1 VGAYWD
7 GSQLSIHQN
16 KNVMKDY
23 RKLVVWEKA
32 HFLVLFIY
40 RITKTFPREEQYGLI
55 NQIRRAATSAPTNI
69 AEGCGRYTQL
79 DFAKYL
85 QQAFG
90 SIQEV
95 QYLSFLSFE
104 LKYLDQNVYDTLD
117 KDINEVKAMLISLI
131 QKVRSKQPTQ

>member
-1 VGAYWD
+1 
-7 GSQLSIHQN
+7 
-16 KNVMKDY
+16 MKDY

-32 HFLVLFIY
+32 HYLVLSVY
-40 RITKTFPREEQYGLI
+40 KITRAFPKEEQYGLVS
-55 NQIRRAATSAPTNI
+55 QIRRAAVSTPTNI
-69 AEGCGRYTQL
+69 AEGCGRFTQL

-104 LKYLDQNVYDTLD
+104 LKYVDNLAYSSLE
-117 KDINEVKAMLISLI
+117 KDINEIKAMLISLI
-131 QKVRSKQPTQ
+131 QKVRTK

>member
-1 VGAYWD
+1 
-7 GSQLSIHQN
+7 
-16 KNVMKDY
+16 MKDFK
-23 RKLVVWEKA
+23 KLVVWEKA
-32 HFLVLFIY
+32 HKLTLLIY
-40 RITKTFPREEQYGLI
+40 GVTKTFPKEEQYGLVS
-55 NQIRRAATSAPTNI
+55 QIRRAATSTPTNI

-104 LKYLDQNVYDTLD
+104 LKYLDNQSYTTLE
-117 KDINEVKAMLISLI
+117 KDINEIKAMLISLI
-131 QKVRSKQPTQ
+131 QKIRKTNNVAHPSFQP

>member
-1 VGAYWD
+1 
-7 GSQLSIHQN
+7 
-16 KNVMKDY
+16 MRDY

-32 HFLVLFIY
+32 HQLVLFIY
-40 RITKTFPREEQYGLI
+40 NITKAFPREEQYGLI
-55 NQIRRAATSAPTNI
+55 SQIRRAATSAPTNI

-90 SIQEV
+90 SMQEV

-104 LKYLDQNVYDTLD
+104 LKYLDQEHL
-117 KDINEVKAMLISLI
+117 
-131 QKVRSKQPTQ
+131 

>member
-1 VGAYWD
+1 MAIKIYPLNKKTLYERLQKTRCVGK
-7 GSQLSIHQN
+7 SHSLVLSIY
-16 KNVMKDY
+16 KVT
-23 RKLVVWEKA
+23 KA
-32 HFLVLFIY
+32 
-40 RITKTFPREEQYGLI
+40 FPREEQYGLI
-55 NQIRRAATSAPTNI
+55 GQIRRAATSAPTNI
-69 AEGCGRYTQL
+69 AEGCGRYTPL

-117 KDINEVKAMLISLI
+117 KDINEVKAMLIGLI
-131 QKVRSKQPTQ
+131 QKVRSKQHTQ